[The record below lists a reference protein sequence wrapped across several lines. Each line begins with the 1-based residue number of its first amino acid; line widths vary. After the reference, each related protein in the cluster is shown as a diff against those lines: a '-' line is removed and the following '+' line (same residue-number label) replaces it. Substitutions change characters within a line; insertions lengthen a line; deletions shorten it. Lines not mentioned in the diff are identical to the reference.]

1 MKMDAVSQPVGLV
14 MFERGQRFPL
24 HASLAYDRKEPYEVR
39 ILFPPGLEY
48 LDMVLARELLAG
60 CLVKAATFGAIRVW
74 LVGNDDGTV
83 CIGWR
88 GPVGEARL
96 EVPAVSVACFLDM
109 TYCLVPE
116 GGEPPRTDIDSVIAA
131 ILADGGAR

>member
-1 MKMDAVSQPVGLV
+1 VTTRRKKRGARLAVAH
-14 MFERGQRFPL
+14 RQR
-24 HASLAYDRKEPYEVR
+24 
-39 ILFPPGLEY
+39 PG
-48 LDMVLARELLAG
+48 MALARELLADG
-60 CLVKAATFGAIRVW
+60 MVKATTFGAMRVW

-83 CIGWR
+83 CIGWT

-96 EVPAVSVACFLDM
+96 EVRAVSVACFLDM

-116 GGEPPRTDIDSVIAA
+116 GSELPRADIDDVIAA

>member
-1 MKMDAVSQPVGLV
+1 MDSVSQLVGLV
-14 MFERGQRFPL
+14 MFEGRQRFPL
-24 HASLAYDRKEPYEVR
+24 RATLAYDRKEPYEVR
-39 ILFPPGLEY
+39 LLFPPGLEY
-48 LDMVLARELLAG
+48 LDMVLARELLVG
-60 CLVKAATFGAIRVW
+60 GLTEAATFGGMRVW
-74 LVGNDDGTV
+74 LVRGDSRVV
-83 CIGWR
+83 CIGWT

-116 GGEPPRTDIDSVIAA
+116 GGEPPRADIDDGIAA

>member
-1 MKMDAVSQPVGLV
+1 MDSVSQPVGLV
-14 MFERGQRFPL
+14 MFERGQRFPGL
-24 HASLAYDRKEPYEVR
+24 TATLAYDRKEPHAVQ

-60 CLVKAATFGAIRVW
+60 GLIRPATFGCMRTW
-74 LVGNDDGTV
+74 LIGDDSGTV
-83 CIGWR
+83 CIGWT

-96 EVPAVSVACFLDM
+96 EVPAASVTCFLDM
-109 TYCLVPE
+109 TYSLVPE
-116 GGEPPRTDIDSVIAA
+116 GDEPPRTDIDDVIAA